1 MKNGGSFPEIPPE
14 TPENS
19 GARVVV
25 SAEPGSLRLEI
36 RPLVRTRRGR
46 RRLTLAAIVLLGS
59 VLFGAARLGQ
69 LWETGLKKG
78 DFSDFP
84 LPLLAGLTVAV
95 GLFAPLA
102 FVGLAALAFSEETVI
117 VRADAVTITTTTFER
132 TRVRTI
138 PLEEVECWRETYLP
152 LAPWWTWAVER
163 LAVARRGRLEPLAG
177 AAGPRE
183 KRMIAEVLSRATGR
197 PLVNDFG
204 KTR

>member
-1 MKNGGSFPEIPPE
+1 
-14 TPENS
+14 
-19 GARVVV
+19 
-25 SAEPGSLRLEI
+25 LEI
-36 RPLVRTRRGR
+36 RPLVRTGRGR

-69 LWETGLKKG
+69 LWEVGLKKG

-102 FVGLAALAFSEETVI
+102 FVGLAALAFSEETVV
-117 VRADAVTITTTTFER
+117 VRHDAVTITTTTFER
-132 TRVRTI
+132 TRIRTI
-138 PLEEVECWRETYLP
+138 PLVEVECWRETYLP

-163 LAVARRGRLEPLAG
+163 LAIARAGKLEPLAG

-204 KTR
+204 RAR

>member
-1 MKNGGSFPEIPPE
+1 MENGGSFPEIPPE

-25 SAEPGSLRLEI
+25 SAEPGSVRLEI

-152 LAPWWTWAVER
+152 LAP
-163 LAVARRGRLEPLAG
+163 
-177 AAGPRE
+177 
-183 KRMIAEVLSRATGR
+183 
-197 PLVNDFG
+197 
-204 KTR
+204 